1 MCVCVY
7 THVCGHMP
15 NDMYGAQKIIYW
27 KEFVIFLHKG
37 PGIRIQ
43 VVRLGDKVLYLMS
56 WFLVL
61 FGW

>member
-1 MCVCVY
+1 
-7 THVCGHMP
+7 MP
-15 NDMYGAQKIIYW
+15 NDMYGAQRIICW

-56 WFLVL
+56 WFLLL